1 MLRVLTGRAHARD
14 WCDDVRMPE
23 QHTGCLTLAAQAL
36 DQAVGELARQAGDLQ
51 KLRWGRHHPA
61 VFEHRPFSSVALVH
75 SWFEQRVPDP
85 GDNETINVGMLRLKG
100 ERPFEA
106 RAGPSFR
113 AVYDLSSSSSGAWM
127 FGPGQS
133 GNPFSPQFGD
143 LLEAWSKV
151 RYRPIGPPAGTALT
165 LILKPS
171 AR

>member
-1 MLRVLTGRAHARD
+1 VRAAPHAAQQPGGDARGAARTARD
-14 WCDDVRMPE
+14 LE
-23 QHTGCLTLAAQAL
+23 G
-36 DQAVGELARQAGDLQ
+36 
-51 KLRWGRHHPA
+51 LRWGSRHPA
-61 VFEHRPFSSVALVH
+61 VFEHRPFSSVPLLQK
-75 SWFEQRVPDP
+75 WFEQRVPDP
-85 GDNETINVGMLRLKG
+85 GDSETVNVGALRLKG

-106 RAGPSFR
+106 RAGPSLR
-113 AVYDLSSSSSGAWM
+113 AVYDLSSSFSGAWM

-151 RYRPIGPPAGTALT
+151 RYRPIGPPAGTTLT